1 MIQVDPSW
9 LLALPL
15 LFAFGWLSARLE
27 SRQTRA
33 RQEVN
38 LTSLVR
44 AVQSLAAGHKTQA
57 VSPLLE
63 AARESPELL
72 GIQQALADLFRAQ
85 GEPDRAIEVRL
96 SLLARSGL
104 SPEVSEALLFE
115 LAQDYLA
122 AGIMDRAEACF
133 EALRGT
139 GLSAEAAHFEVAM
152 YQQQRRWTDA
162 LAALDRH
169 TGLADDDAR
178 RFRFH
183 FLIEAGRAAEARTLW
198 PDHPR
203 VLHAQGAHTGRHL
216 CVTCGFRTEQHYS
229 QCPGCMAWDSL
240 TPLMGNARPSS
251 ETQPAPASIA

>member
-9 LLALPL
+9 LLVLPL
-15 LFAFGWLSARLE
+15 LFAFGWLSARIE

-33 RQEVN
+33 RREVN
-38 LTSLVR
+38 LTSLVK
-44 AVQSLAAGHKTQA
+44 AIQSLAAGHKARA

-104 SPEVSEALLFE
+104 APEVSEALLLE

-139 GLSAEAAHFEVAM
+139 ALSAEAAAHEVRM
-152 YQQQRRWTDA
+152 YQQQRRWREA

-169 TGLADDDAR
+169 TTLAETDAR
-178 RFRFH
+178 RLRFH
-183 FLIEAGRAAEARTLW
+183 LLIEAGRAEEARTLW

-203 VLHAQGAHTGRHL
+203 VLHPLGAYSGRHL
-216 CVTCGFRTEQHYS
+216 CTTCGFRTEQHYW

-240 TPLMGNARPSS
+240 TPLTGNARPSS
-251 ETQPAPASIA
+251 DTQPAPAPIA

>member
-15 LFAFGWLSARLE
+15 LFAFGWLSARIE

-33 RQEVN
+33 RRAVN
-38 LTSLVR
+38 LTSLVK
-44 AVQSLAAGHKTQA
+44 AVQSLAAGRKTDA

-63 AARESPELL
+63 AAREAPELL
-72 GIQQALADLFRAQ
+72 GIQQALADIFRAQ

-104 SPEVSEALLFE
+104 TTEVSEALLFE

-139 GLSAEAAHFEVAM
+139 ARSVEAASREVAM

-162 LAALDRH
+162 LAALERY
-169 TGLADDDAR
+169 TTLSGSEAKRL
-178 RFRFH
+178 RFH
-183 FLIEAGRAAEARTLW
+183 LLFEAGRAQEACTLW

-203 VLHAQGAHTGRHL
+203 VLHAQGAFTGRHL
-216 CVTCGFRTEQHYS
+216 CTACGFRTEQHYW

-240 TPLMGNARPSS
+240 TPLVGNARPSS
-251 ETQPAPASIA
+251 DTQPAPASIA